1 MKRTALIVC
10 LLALLFGAV
19 GTGFAQYGAW
29 LVVNTSFLNVRAGDG
44 PQFPTVAT
52 VAGGTE
58 LPVVGS
64 NSLNTWYLVLTP
76 AGEGWVDVS
85 FTLARGDFSNV
96 PVVKPADSLPLQL
109 PVPSLALSSGS
120 SSSAQQQSSVQGTW
134 RATID
139 VFSVN
144 FRSSPA
150 DNGGIIT
157 TLYRNGLGTND
168 YPVVAFAY
176 DSRFVRWVAI
186 TVPGVGTGWIES
198 EKTTLRQVAPA
209 TNTTSSAQTASAGT
223 GTSFIA
229 NSRSTAA
236 AHVVVNTAY
245 QNIRLGPGPEF
256 GIVATVAGGSS
267 LDVIGMLADNS
278 WYLVKGDFGQGWLSS
293 SYVLFRGSASSVP
306 VLEGAY

>member
-1 MKRTALIVC
+1 MKRTALILC
-10 LLALLFGAV
+10 LLVLLLGAV
-19 GTGFAQYGAW
+19 STGFAQTSAL

-58 LPVVGS
+58 LPVLGT
-64 NSLNTWYLVLTP
+64 NSLNTWFLVQTP
-76 AGEGWVDVS
+76 AGPGWVDVS
-85 FTLARGDFSNV
+85 FTLARGDFSLV

-109 PVPSLALSSGS
+109 PAPSIGLSGGS
-120 SSSAQQQSSVQGTW
+120 SSTQQQSSVQGTW
-134 RATID
+134 RLTID

-144 FRSSPA
+144 FRSQPA
-150 DNGGIIT
+150 DNGAIIT

-186 TVPGVGTGWIES
+186 TVPNVGTGWIEAN
-198 EKTTLRQVAPA
+198 KTTLRQVAPA
-209 TNTTSSAQTASAGT
+209 ANTASAQNVATSAGT
-223 GTSFIA
+223 TFVA
-229 NSRSTAA
+229 NSVSNAA

-256 GIVATVAGGSS
+256 AVVATVAGGSS
-267 LDVIGMLADNS
+267 LDVVGMLADNS
-278 WYLVKGDFGQGWLSS
+278 WYLVTGSFGEGWLSS
-293 SYVLFRGSASSVP
+293 AFVLFRGSASSVP
-306 VLEGAY
+306 VLQGAY